1 MLFNVEFGKWY
12 WKRGTATY
20 KQTVHL
26 KESIEHTWQF
36 LHAHLVI
43 ATENVSIDMMPL
55 DIRLLYLETTRFC
68 TAISKQSSRP
78 D

>member
-1 MLFNVEFGKWY
+1 MVLETWY
-12 WKRGTATY
+12 CNLQTNCAFKREHRTY
-20 KQTVHL
+20 V
-26 KESIEHTWQF
+26 QF